1 MISSKTSNDLFNK
14 IRSKFG
20 NIQIGDTMG
29 EATANPGDAVFF
41 DFDFQEAGDSFGRVS
56 ISLADGESVK
66 VFYNQGLVSKLEE
79 DDKTAWYSFLKE
91 LKDFAVTHQLGFDV
105 RDITKSSLTKQDYK
119 NIADQNQ
126 TVNTADMSEELNRIV
141 KLSGLAES
149 LTGTAKSSFE
159 NLDKTRL
166 IIRHSKAV
174 DENIPGDR
182 TRNINSLYI
191 ENSDGERFK
200 YPVIHLAGA
209 RAMSRHV
216 ANGGVPHD
224 DFGKHIVGV
233 SEQIAQL
240 NSFSRYAANKDQLND
255 SAGDII
261 EKAKMKLETMR
272 KYIKGLSKQKNYE
285 AIRETFQPSAIA
297 ELDDATK
304 NSLREKFTLKHMDDR
319 VESALPLL
327 HSIMQEIERPEDEIP
342 DPEMDAP
349 LSAKDVE
356 IPTPVNAAPMVQQY
370 LADPENKL
378 VLRKDDSADA
388 MLKRTKFTNKNT
400 MLGSILS
407 DIASRMLTKTPDQ
420 DRVANFAS
428 QVSNDISKEGE
439 PFFEPTKDYIAN
451 KKIAFQLAKRYV
463 DDYKKMQQDPAY
475 ASQVRQDPAEF
486 GNPKKDR
493 QGRAK
498 ESVEEQFE
506 SWANRVVENDEPMII
521 DGKEVDPSSIEYDMQ
536 DYGDVIAPISAAKFI
551 DGTDLTDDQMADL
564 EASSAYSNWVRN
576 DYNDRAM
583 SMADDVNQNPETE
596 VPAQEGNEFAQ
607 AVNKA
612 KAAGMKPGDKFTVGD
627 KEYTLKDAI
636 EQAGLQLETFFNEDS
651 DDYEGSFEYEFTG
664 DDGEMAWGKI
674 HYKAVNGQVDPKSLQ
689 GESEYEGNAKVDDE
703 YATYVIQPGG
713 DEHDEALLAAQEDY
727 DEIAMKMQ
735 SKFEQPEAKHA
746 DPSKEHYKKALAA
759 GFKGSYEDY
768 VKEYGSFPEEFPKN
782 EAAADREVND
792 ILKLAGV

>member
-209 RAMSRHV
+209 RAMARHV

-285 AIRETFQPSAIA
+285 AIKETFQPSAIA

-378 VLRKDDSADA
+378 VLRKDNSADA

-521 DGKEVDPSSIEYDMQ
+521 DGKEVDPSTIEYEMQ
-536 DYGDVIAPISAAKFI
+536 DYGDVIAPISDAKFI

-564 EASSAYSNWVRN
+564 EASGAYITWVRN

-583 SMADDVNQNPETE
+583 SMADDVNQNPKTE
-596 VPAQEGNEFAQ
+596 DAGEKIAKMAQNMTKDEFMSHADELGLSPEEAAEHYEKMSGGAHANKFEGNEFAL
-607 AVNKA
+607 AVQKA

-636 EQAGLQLETFFNEDS
+636 EQAGMQLEEFF
-651 DDYEGSFEYEFTG
+651 
-664 DDGEMAWGKI
+664 
-674 HYKAVNGQVDPKSLQ
+674 
-689 GESEYEGNAKVDDE
+689 SEAE
-703 YATYVIQPGG
+703 YA
-713 DEHDEALLAAQEDY
+713 E
-727 DEIAMKMQ
+727 
-735 SKFEQPEAKHA
+735 
-746 DPSKEHYKKALAA
+746 PSEEHYKKALAS

-768 VKEYGSFPEEFPKN
+768 KKEYGSFPEEFPKN
-782 EAAADREVND
+782 EAASDREVND